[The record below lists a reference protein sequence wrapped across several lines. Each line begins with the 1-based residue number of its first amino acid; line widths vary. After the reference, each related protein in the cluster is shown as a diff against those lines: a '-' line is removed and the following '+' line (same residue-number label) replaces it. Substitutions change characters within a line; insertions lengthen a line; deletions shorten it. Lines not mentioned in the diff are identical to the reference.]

1 MTAFIF
7 NPSLIRQKEQE
18 AEFLTFFHSHNFD
31 VIDLPVVEVFDWA
44 GMTPD
49 DLQLMASRE
58 TWVRDGKVHTLRH
71 DWTNAIVRY
80 LQKYRLQSEQVAYSG
95 PVYKNGEGAHQF
107 GMEVFSDNPASQQH
121 GLALLLE
128 FIQSRMQK
136 NVQTAVISHYALLKS
151 ILTAEQYE
159 NPDIRRALSQRSI
172 SRLRQLL
179 GDHPLPQLLELQPES
194 QLHKLR
200 ELFPQLQP
208 ILEELIE
215 WEEEIR
221 KSGIKAV
228 YPDITALPSQSY
240 YDGAFIQFYEPGRTA
255 PFASGGQYTAQSK
268 AFGMGIF
275 Y

>member
-7 NPSLIRQKEQE
+7 NPSLIRQKQQE
-18 AEFLTFFHSHNFD
+18 VEFLTFFHEHQFD
-31 VIDLPVVEVFDWA
+31 VIDLPVVETYDWQ
-44 GMTPD
+44 GMTAD
-49 DLQLMASRE
+49 DLGLMPDRE
-58 TWVRDGKVHTLRH
+58 TWVQGGKVHTLRH

-80 LQKYRLQSEQVAYSG
+80 LQKYRLHSERAAYSG
-95 PVYKNGEGAHQF
+95 PVFSAGKETHQF
-107 GMEVFSDNPASQQH
+107 GMEVFSVNAAEQQN
-121 GLALLLE
+121 GLSLLLQ
-128 FIQSRMQK
+128 FIQERMQK
-136 NVQTAVISHYALLKS
+136 NVQTAVISHYALLQSVLKP
-151 ILTAEQYE
+151 EEYK

-179 GDHPLPQLLELQPES
+179 GDHPLPSLLELQPES

-200 ELFPQLQP
+200 ELFPQLTP
-208 ILEELIE
+208 ILEELIQ

-221 KSGIKAV
+221 KSGVDAV
-228 YPDITALPSQSY
+228 YPDITALPAQSY
-240 YDGAFIQFYEPGRTA
+240 YDGVFIQLYESDRTT

>member
-18 AEFLTFFHSHNFD
+18 VEFLTFFHTHEFD
-31 VIDLPVVEVFDWA
+31 VIDLPVVETFDWT

-49 DLQLMASRE
+49 DLSLMPRRE
-58 TWVRDGKVHTLRH
+58 TWVQNGKVHTLRH

-80 LQKYRLQSEQVAYSG
+80 LQKYHVRSRQVAYSG
-95 PVYKNGEGAHQF
+95 PVYKNGEGSHQF
-107 GMEVFSDNPASQQH
+107 GMEVFSDVRADQQH

-128 FIQSRMQK
+128 FIRDRLQIG
-136 NVQTAVISHYALLKS
+136 VQTAVISHYALLKS
-151 ILTAEQYE
+151 ILTPEQYTD
-159 NPDIRRALSQRSI
+159 PDIRRALSQRST
-172 SRLRQLL
+172 SRLQQLL

-200 ELFPQLQP
+200 ELYPELEP
-208 ILEELIE
+208 ILGELTA

-221 KSGIKAV
+221 RAGIEAV

-240 YDGAFIQFYEPGRTA
+240 YDGVFIQLYEPGRTA